1 MSRGGYVLDA
11 SALLCLLFDEPGADR
26 VEQVLQETLISAAN
40 LSEVVAKLIDRGL
53 DGEEALADLREL
65 DFEVVA
71 LDRGQAE
78 VAGLLRAATRGAG
91 LSLGD
96 RACLAL
102 AQQRG
107 MPALTADRRQA
118 EAGSAAGITIELL
131 R

>member
-26 VEQVLQETLISAAN
+26 VEQVLHEAVVSAAN
-40 LSEVVAKLIDRGL
+40 LSEVVAKLIDCGL
-53 DGEEALADLREL
+53 EGEEALADLREL

-71 LDRGQAE
+71 FDRGQAE
-78 VAGLLRAATRGAG
+78 GAGLLRAITREAG

-102 AQQRG
+102 AQQKG
-107 MPALTADRRQA
+107 VPALTTDRRQA
-118 EAGSAAGITIELL
+118 EAGSAAGIDVQMI

>member
-26 VEQVLQETLISAAN
+26 VEQVLHEAFVSAAN

-53 DGEEALADLREL
+53 EGGEALADLREL

-71 LDRGQAE
+71 FDRGQAE
-78 VAGLLRAATRGAG
+78 RAGLLRATTREAG

-102 AQQRG
+102 AQQKG
-107 MPALTADRRQA
+107 CRR
-118 EAGSAAGITIELL
+118 
-131 R
+131 